1 MAHSNMEKNLL
12 HRMILLLLTS
22 STIYHLYKSFTH
34 YNNDSHKNINSLTV
48 TLGSKLNLSVN
59 NRIGYSLPP
68 RTKNCV
74 KTRNLIL
81 IFLAMSANVHSNP
94 GPQTSRRDSRHSS
107 KSSSRPTRNK
117 VTSLPD
123 WISNL
128 SQSSRRS
135 LMHIKNLQ
143 RKLIKEELHSDFLQK
158 YKNNEWR
165 NSTRTS
171 IEETSTD

>member
-12 HRMILLLLTS
+12 HRMILLLLTT
-22 STIYHLYKSFTH
+22 STIYNLYKSFTH
-34 YNNDSHKNINSLTV
+34 YNNDSHKNINSLTI
-48 TLGSKLNLSVN
+48 TLGSKLNLSSN
-59 NRIGYSLPP
+59 NCIGYSPP
-68 RTKNCV
+68 QRAKNCV

-81 IFLAMSANVHSNP
+81 IFLAMSGNVHSNP
-94 GPQTSRRDSRHSS
+94 GPQTSHRGSRHSS
-107 KSSSRPTRNK
+107 KSRPTRNK

-143 RKLIKEELHSDFLQK
+143 
-158 YKNNEWR
+158 
-165 NSTRTS
+165 
-171 IEETSTD
+171 

>member
-1 MAHSNMEKNLL
+1 MAHTNMEKNLL
-12 HRMILLLLTS
+12 HHMILLLLTT
-22 STIYHLYKSFTH
+22 STIYNLYKSFTH

-48 TLGSKLNLSVN
+48 TLGSKLNLSFN
-59 NRIGYSLPP
+59 NHIGYSPP
-68 RTKNCV
+68 QRAKNCV

-81 IFLAMSANVHSNP
+81 IFLAMSGNVHSKP
-94 GPQTSRRDSRHSS
+94 GPQTSHRGSRHSS

-143 RKLIKEELHSDFLQK
+143 
-158 YKNNEWR
+158 
-165 NSTRTS
+165 
-171 IEETSTD
+171 